1 MGRATGYERRVLTA
15 FFDTRADAEAAR
27 DDLVAVGFA
36 KHDIRLVPQYE
47 GSVIDSAAGGE
58 PKSFWHA
65 LKDLF
70 LPHDDRS
77 TYAEGLRR
85 GGVLLSVVTIGPD
98 YSEAARILDRDGAIN
113 IALREEQWKR
123 EGWERDLFP
132 GREEDEA
139 PSSSGRRETLGDVLR
154 YRSYVFQ
161 EAPPAQTLEDG
172 SYKERGAGTPD
183 EAVDRMQR
191 PSGRPEE

>member
-15 FFDTRADAEAAR
+15 FFDTRAEAEAAR
-27 DDLVAVGFA
+27 DDLAAAGFA
-36 KHDIRLVPQYE
+36 KRDVRLVPQYE
-47 GSVIDSAAGGE
+47 GSVIDDGAGGE

-65 LKDLF
+65 MKDLF

-77 TYAEGLRR
+77 VYAEGLRR

-139 PSSSGRRETLGDVLR
+139 RSRSGTRETLGDVLR

-161 EAPPAQTLEDG
+161 GAAPEQPLEDG
-172 SYKERGAGTPD
+172 TYKEKEAGTAD